1 VRERLFREREVEQVN
16 RSAEGGSEWP
26 EAGKLAKKV
35 AEFGAPT
42 VKAVLLYGSH
52 LHKTGP
58 DPNSALDFVV
68 VVENYRAFYEGM
80 ASRSALSR
88 PVCVMTWMADRLP
101 PNVIAF
107 APNEGKG
114 RIAKCLV
121 ISKDHFAAALGSRLP
136 DHFVLGRMIQRIG
149 YLWSRLPE
157 DELWVREQIESAHSR
172 VLEWMAPYLDKSE
185 ESFDGVVLGRRVLE
199 VCYQGEFRPESQGH
213 AARIFQAQAPHFE
226 KALLPAL
233 ESALTSGTLVQTS
246 PGSYSLAEPVS
257 LAEKRRWKRY
267 FRLSKTRSTLR
278 WLKHSVTF
286 AHWLPYVVRKAERHT
301 GRTIRLT
308 RLERAVPHIF
318 CWPRA
323 IYILASRSRKE
334 AGK

>member
-1 VRERLFREREVEQVN
+1 MRASPFRERVTEQVN
-16 RSAEGGSEWP
+16 RPEDGVSEWP
-26 EAGKLAKKV
+26 EAWELAEKV
-35 AEFGAPT
+35 AVFGAPT

-58 DPNSALDFVV
+58 DPHSALDFVV
-68 VVENYRAFYEGM
+68 IVENYRAFYEGM
-80 ASRSALSR
+80 ASCSELSR
-88 PVCVMTWMADRLP
+88 PVSLMTWMADRLP

-107 APNEGKG
+107 APNGGKG

-157 DELWVREQIESAHSR
+157 DELWVREQIEGAHSR
-172 VLEWMAPYLDKSE
+172 VLEWMAPHLE
-185 ESFDGVVLGRRVLE
+185 ESFDGVMLGRRVLE
-199 VCYQGEFRPESQGH
+199 VCYQGEFRPESEGR
-213 AARIFQAQAPHFE
+213 AERIFQAQAAHFE
-226 KALLPAL
+226 KALLPGL
-233 ESALTSGTLVQTS
+233 ESALASGTIVRTS
-246 PGSYSLAEPVS
+246 PGSYALVAPVS
-257 LAEKRRWKRY
+257 LAEERRWKWY
-267 FRLSKTRSTLR
+267 FRRSKTRTTLR

-301 GRTIRLT
+301 GKTIRLT

-334 AGK
+334 VDE

>member
-1 VRERLFREREVEQVN
+1 VRKRLFRERAVEQV
-16 RSAEGGSEWP
+16 SCQAAGVSEWP
-26 EAGKLAKKV
+26 EAWELAKKV
-35 AEFGAPT
+35 AVFGAPT
-42 VKAVLLYGSH
+42 VRAVLLYGSH
-52 LHKTGP
+52 LHKAGP

-68 VVENYRAFYEGM
+68 VVEDYRAFYEGM
-80 ASRSALSR
+80 ASWSELSR

-107 APNEGKG
+107 APNDGKG
-114 RIAKCLV
+114 GIAKCLV
-121 ISKDHFAAALGSRLP
+121 ISKEHLAAALGSRLP

-157 DELWVREQIESAHSR
+157 DELWVREQIEGAHSR
-172 VLEWMAPYLDKSE
+172 VLEWMAPHLN
-185 ESFDGVVLGRRVLE
+185 ESFDGVLLGRRVLE
-199 VCYQGEFRPESQGH
+199 VCYQGEFRPESQGR
-213 AARIFQAQAPHFE
+213 AERIFQAQAAHFE

-233 ESALTSGTLVQTS
+233 ESALASGTIVQTA
-246 PGSYSLAEPVS
+246 PGSYSLAEPLS
-257 LAEKRRWKRY
+257 LGARRRWKRY
-267 FRLSKTRSTLR
+267 FGLSKTRATLR

-323 IYILASRSRKE
+323 IYILASRSLKE
-334 AGK
+334 VDK